1 MLQSNSGRYQPNNW
15 EYFCVV
21 WSIIKKTGLDIWEEM
36 LKLLVF
42 NLVWVLSVILILPWP
57 FVTFGLF
64 FTAKDIGEV
73 RGISFSSPF
82 TYGLQVLKPAYIWAI
97 INLAIYFG
105 TFLNLNYYS
114 GIEAVWA
121 NFVQV
126 FILSLALFWT
136 ILQLVMLAM
145 YPRLTTPSFKLAI
158 RNALIITSRHP
169 LSIFA
174 MIIGAAIIIVLST
187 FIPAIIFLLS
197 ISAIVM
203 LINNVV
209 DALVA
214 QELNS
219 EESD

>member
-1 MLQSNSGRYQPNNW
+1 
-15 EYFCVV
+15 
-21 WSIIKKTGLDIWEEM
+21 
-36 LKLLVF
+36 
-42 NLVWVLSVILILPWP
+42 
-57 FVTFGLF
+57 
-64 FTAKDIGEV
+64 
-73 RGISFSSPF
+73 
-82 TYGLQVLKPAYIWAI
+82 
-97 INLAIYFG
+97 
-105 TFLNLNYYS
+105 
-114 GIEAVWA
+114 
-121 NFVQV
+121 
-126 FILSLALFWT
+126 
-136 ILQLVMLAM
+136 MLAM